1 MVAIP
6 LELKEQRRHPI
17 DRIQCYNSRMD
28 EFKIESIQT
37 RPGAVRTVRLTGPFT
52 LKDVFEFQAVMRGGT
67 EPITII
73 DLTAVPY
80 MDSASLGS
88 IMGAH
93 VLCQKNGSQYALVGV
108 SDRLKMLF
116 EVGGVDKLLVMYP
129 TAEEAESG
137 LAAKK
142 SASRSA

>member
-1 MVAIP
+1 M
-6 LELKEQRRHPI
+6 
-17 DRIQCYNSRMD
+17 N

-37 RPGAVRTVRLTGPFT
+37 RPDALRTIRLSGPFT
-52 LKDVFEFQAVMRGGT
+52 LKHVFEFQAVMRSGT

-73 DLTAVPY
+73 DLTEVPY

-93 VLCQKNGSQYALVGV
+93 VLCQKNGRQYALVGV

-116 EVGGVDKLLVMYP
+116 EVGGVDKLLVMYR
-129 TAEEAESG
+129 TAEEAEAG

-142 SASRSA
+142 TASGSA

>member
-1 MVAIP
+1 MAAKPVG
-6 LELKEQRRHPI
+6 LTEKRRHPI
-17 DRIQCYNSRMD
+17 DKIQCYNSRMN

-37 RPGAVRTVRLTGPFT
+37 RPDVRTIRLTGPFT
-52 LKDVFEFQAVMRGGT
+52 LKHVFEFQAVMRAGT
-67 EPITII
+67 EPVTII
-73 DLTAVPY
+73 DLTEVPY

-93 VLCQKNGSQYALVGV
+93 VLCQKNGWQYALVGV
-108 SDRLKMLF
+108 SARLKMLF

-129 TAEEAESG
+129 TAEEAEAA

-142 SASRSA
+142 AAGGSA